1 MSIVSI
7 NIPEE
12 VMLNVCE
19 TKEDFCKYVKL
30 VIAFDLYNKRKVSL
44 GYCCEVAE
52 MSEEDFIQCLGNYGF
67 SVFGFDSE
75 QEMREELAN
84 A

>member
-30 VIAFDLYNKRKVSL
+30 VIAFDL
-44 GYCCEVAE
+44 
-52 MSEEDFIQCLGNYGF
+52 
-67 SVFGFDSE
+67 
-75 QEMREELAN
+75 
-84 A
+84 